1 MLPKGKESGKKVGKV
16 LIPLLQVALPPNGDY
31 FAVMSVSLL
40 LDFFDLV
47 FGLRCL
53 LPTSEHIIRVSNI
66 GKVGRKTNERMMA
79 MIMCP
84 SKTLNRVSAVC
95 VAQGGRRES
104 QRSFNSWLCLH
115 MVSEREFV
123 LDGVLSSCNAFKI
136 VQSFSNRQKI
146 TNDNILT
153 PPRS

>member
-1 MLPKGKESGKKVGKV
+1 METNIMLPKGKESGKKVGKV

-95 VAQGGRRES
+95 VAQGGREKV
-104 QRSFNSWLCLH
+104 N
-115 MVSEREFV
+115 
-123 LDGVLSSCNAFKI
+123 VLSIPGCVYIWFQRGNLYWTVCFRR
-136 VQSFSNRQKI
+136 VMH
-146 TNDNILT
+146 L
-153 PPRS
+153 RSYNPSLIDRKLQMTTY